1 VTDFRGENLTGS
13 VFDDVEAELN
23 RRYPD
28 RAKMRPDDA
37 DGYREAW
44 AALER
49 LWPQTVARAR
59 RLDPDLLHER
69 VDGEYSFIETLR
81 HLVFATDAWS
91 TASTPNETSTRS
103 NPGERP
109 IPREQ
114 ASPARCSN

>member
-23 RRYPD
+23 RRYPG

-59 RLDPDLLHER
+59 RLDPDPAARTGRRR
-69 VDGEYSFIETLR
+69 VFVHRDAAPPGLR
-81 HLVFATDAWS
+81 HRRLEHRLYAERDLDALES
-91 TASTPNETSTRS
+91 RGTP
-103 NPGERP
+103 
-109 IPREQ
+109 
-114 ASPARCSN
+114 